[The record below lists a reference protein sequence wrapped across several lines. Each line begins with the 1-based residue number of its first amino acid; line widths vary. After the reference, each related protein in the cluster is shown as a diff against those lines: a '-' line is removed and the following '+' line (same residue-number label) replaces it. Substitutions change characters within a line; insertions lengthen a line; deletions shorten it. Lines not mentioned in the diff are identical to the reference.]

1 MNICIFVLPIVISFV
16 ACDCDYKTET
26 EIIRVKINYKTEIEF
41 ISETEISLI
50 EIINLLN
57 FLKKTL

>member
-1 MNICIFVLPIVISFV
+1 MYEWTCIIVISFV
-16 ACDCDYKTET
+16 ACDYKTET